1 MTIEHPGHSDGLDAP
16 QRTSPT
22 ASGYS
27 SDVVATHSPD
37 NPPAS
42 GQTAALYTLSVSGLL
57 VEVARKPV
65 KHLQIGVYPPDGAVR
80 VTAPLVM
87 PPEAIHV
94 AVVSRLPW
102 IRRQQASFEGQQRE
116 SPREMV
122 SGESHWVFGQRLRL
136 RVEPTSGRT
145 RIAVLGKR
153 TLVMQI
159 SPDAST
165 AARQEALQRWY
176 RTQLRAVLAPLVDT
190 WSARLNVQPNGW
202 RIQRMKTRWG
212 SCSRQTSC
220 LLFNLELARHSLACV
235 EYIVVHELA
244 HLLAP
249 THDARFHALLDQHL
263 PHWRALRKE
272 LSQGMLAV

>member
-1 MTIEHPGHSDGLDAP
+1 MTIEQPVEPDAP
-16 QRTSPT
+16 EQRLAIDAAAAGGLTD
-22 ASGYS
+22 
-27 SDVVATHSPD
+27 DVVRAMPGQSTATVH
-37 NPPAS
+37 
-42 GQTAALYTLSVSGLL
+42 TAALYSLTVSGLQ
-57 VEVARKPV
+57 VEVSRKPV
-65 KHLQIGVYPPDGAVR
+65 KHLHIGVYPPDGAVR
-80 VTAPLVM
+80 VTAPLAM
-87 PPEAIHV
+87 PPAAIHV
-94 AVVSRLPW
+94 AVVTRLPW
-102 IRRQQASFEGQQRE
+102 IRRQKASFEGQQRE
-116 SPREMV
+116 SPRELV

-136 RVEPTSGRT
+136 RVEATSGRT
-145 RIAVLGKR
+145 RITVLGKR

-165 AARQEALQRWY
+165 AARQDALQRWY
-176 RTQLRAVLAPLVDT
+176 RAQLRAVLAPLVDT

-212 SCSRQTSC
+212 SCSRQTSR

-249 THDARFHALLDQHL
+249 THDARFHALLDHHL